1 MIKLINDRIKLI
13 RESVRLSQSE
23 FAEKLNLKRNSI
35 SLMEGGK
42 RNPSNRTIND
52 ICKVFNVSEEWL
64 RTGEGSMISNDVS
77 STMQQLKKEYDLN
90 SFDYEL
96 IAQYLQL
103 TTDQRKTVCDYFRNV
118 ILASDNADSIASS
131 VPDEP
136 PADMDDIDSFTE
148 HRHRKAAE

>member
-1 MIKLINDRIKLI
+1 MNERIRPLRNALGLSRVAFGQKLVVSGDVINNLERGRVEIKEPMIKLICT
-13 RESVRLSQSE
+13 EYH
-23 FAEKLNLKRNSI
+23 
-35 SLMEGGK
+35 
-42 RNPSNRTIND
+42 
-52 ICKVFNVSEEWL
+52 VSEEWL
-64 RTGEGSMISNDVS
+64 RAENGKMFIDDVS

-96 IAQYLQL
+96 IVQY
-103 TTDQRKTVCDYFRNV
+103 YFRNV

-148 HRHRKAAE
+148 HRKAAE

>member
-118 ILASDNADSIASS
+118 ILASDSADSIASS

-148 HRHRKAAE
+148 HRKAAE

>member
-1 MIKLINDRIKLI
+1 
-13 RESVRLSQSE
+13 
-23 FAEKLNLKRNSI
+23 
-35 SLMEGGK
+35 MEGGK

-77 STMQQLKKEYDLN
+77 STMQQLKKEYDLS

-148 HRHRKAAE
+148 HRKAAE

>member
-23 FAEKLNLKRNSI
+23 FAKKLNLKRNSI

-118 ILASDNADSIASS
+118 ILASDSADSIASS

-148 HRHRKAAE
+148 HRKAAE

>member
-148 HRHRKAAE
+148 HRKAAE

>member
-1 MIKLINDRIKLI
+1 MEMHERVKHLRKNYLHMSQTEFGNMLGVSRSVINNIERNALARPEQKLSLIKLMSNTFNIN
-13 RESVRLSQSE
+13 
-23 FAEKLNLKRNSI
+23 
-35 SLMEGGK
+35 
-42 RNPSNRTIND
+42 
-52 ICKVFNVSEEWL
+52 EEWIL
-64 RTGEGSMISNDVS
+64 HGKEPMVIDDVS

-148 HRHRKAAE
+148 HRKAAE

>member
-1 MIKLINDRIKLI
+1 MNERIRLLRNALGLSRVAFGQKLGVSGDVINNLERGRVEIKEPMIKLIFT
-13 RESVRLSQSE
+13 EYH
-23 FAEKLNLKRNSI
+23 
-35 SLMEGGK
+35 
-42 RNPSNRTIND
+42 
-52 ICKVFNVSEEWL
+52 VSEEWL
-64 RTGEGSMISNDVS
+64 RTGNGKMFIDDVS

-148 HRHRKAAE
+148 HRKAAE

>member
-1 MIKLINDRIKLI
+1 MNERIRLLRNALGLSRVAFGQKLGVSGDVINNLERGRVEIKEPMIKLICT
-13 RESVRLSQSE
+13 EYH
-23 FAEKLNLKRNSI
+23 
-35 SLMEGGK
+35 
-42 RNPSNRTIND
+42 
-52 ICKVFNVSEEWL
+52 VSEEWL
-64 RTGEGSMISNDVS
+64 RAENGKMFIDDVS

-131 VPDEP
+131 VLDEP

-148 HRHRKAAE
+148 HRKAAE

>member
-77 STMQQLKKEYDLN
+77 STMQQLKMEYDLN

-148 HRHRKAAE
+148 HRKAAE

>member
-118 ILASDNADSIASS
+118 ILASDNADSIANS

-148 HRHRKAAE
+148 HRKAAE

>member
-64 RTGEGSMISNDVS
+64 
-77 STMQQLKKEYDLN
+77 
-90 SFDYEL
+90 
-96 IAQYLQL
+96 
-103 TTDQRKTVCDYFRNV
+103 
-118 ILASDNADSIASS
+118 
-131 VPDEP
+131 
-136 PADMDDIDSFTE
+136 
-148 HRHRKAAE
+148 

>member
-136 PADMDDIDSFTE
+136 P
-148 HRHRKAAE
+148 RL

>member
-1 MIKLINDRIKLI
+1 MNERIRLLRNALGLSRVAFGQKLGVSGDVINNLERGRVEIKEPMIKLIFT
-13 RESVRLSQSE
+13 EYH
-23 FAEKLNLKRNSI
+23 
-35 SLMEGGK
+35 
-42 RNPSNRTIND
+42 
-52 ICKVFNVSEEWL
+52 VSEEWL
-64 RTGEGSMISNDVS
+64 RTGNGKMFIDDVS

-118 ILASDNADSIASS
+118 ILASDSADSIASS

-148 HRHRKAAE
+148 HRKAAE